1 MAVHSVEDEG
11 HAHAHD
17 GASEEGHE
25 DHLLLN
31 INLCA
36 WPSHKVH
43 RKTNEG
49 NLAEQVCPNI
59 SRLCV
64 DPKN

>member
-1 MAVHSVEDEG
+1 MAVHGVEDEG

-36 WPSHKVH
+36 WPW
-43 RKTNEG
+43 G
-49 NLAEQVCPNI
+49 
-59 SRLCV
+59 
-64 DPKN
+64 